1 MHGAAIPTFSDIC
14 AMPILLVAATS
25 VELAPFEAI
34 RNEAI
39 DTSKME
45 IYTLITGVGALACSQ
60 SLQDSIQQN
69 RPDLMIQIGIAGS
82 FDPSETLGTA
92 MLVSR
97 DRMGDIGVIEEGTFK
112 DLYDLRLADPNEKP
126 YTQGFLNNPMI
137 EHPDLSSYRS
147 CTGITVNEIT
157 TDSTRISL
165 YRNKYQAEIE
175 TMEGAAFHY
184 VALKNQIP
192 FLQIRGISNHVG
204 ERNKKNWHIA
214 TALENAY
221 SILEAFLKK

>member
-1 MHGAAIPTFSDIC
+1 
-14 AMPILLVAATS
+14 MPILLVAATS
-25 VELAPFEAI
+25 AELAPFAAI
-34 RNEAI
+34 QNEAVES
-39 DTSKME
+39 SKSE
-45 IYTLITGVGALACSQ
+45 IATLITGVGVMACAQ
-60 SLQDSIQQN
+60 SVQYSIHQK

-82 FDPSETLGTA
+82 FDPAEKLGTA
-92 MLVSR
+92 MIVAR
-97 DRMGDIGVIEEGTFK
+97 DRMGDLGVMEQGTFN
-112 DLYDLRLADPNEKP
+112 DLYDLKLADPNEKP

-137 EHPDLSSYRS
+137 EHPDLSSYHS

-157 TDSTRISL
+157 TDSTRITL

-204 ERNKKNWHIA
+204 ERNKKNWQIA